1 MGVQDSWLFRG
12 LSVSVMGNSHGTG
25 EFMEKEKRTPKVNKY
40 YRNPDFVLRK
50 DKFPPPESNKK
61 PRSKGVG
68 IYEYVAQAFK
78 NCSNFLA
85 KLMKHKH
92 EIANLLVG
100 TPLPDA
106 MWHTFSDDMWH
117 VFSSGLLPS
126 GFPQEYTWRASPIR
140 TSSGRST
147 RHSQISHPDDRH
159 ITSRRPTYP
168 IRICLFGSLTEVSQ
182 SCTSS

>member
-61 PRSKGVG
+61 PRSNGVG

>member
-78 NCSNFLA
+78 NCSNLLA

-92 EIANLLVG
+92 GITNLLVG

-106 MWHTFSDDMWH
+106 TWHTFPS
-117 VFSSGLLPS
+117 VLAPS
-126 GFPQEYTWRASPIR
+126 GSPPKETRGTLLLSELPQREAHDTRKHHIR
-140 TSSGRST
+140 T
-147 RHSQISHPDDRH
+147 IVILHPEDRH
-159 ITSRRPTYP
+159 ILSGYVFPDR
-168 IRICLFGSLTEVSQ
+168 
-182 SCTSS
+182 